1 MWYAIGSCSC
11 AFYLV
16 TLLVLIIPECHTLFI
31 VTRNRSRNR
40 HKNIPMSLLNHHQQ
54 QQHNRDP
61 ANFVDAD
68 IMDEKHAFRCSV
80 VDLELPEPPM
90 DVAPIDMTA
99 AATDSKTISP
109 PLDHVPAR
117 FNYVTARTT
126 KISIGRDVNGND
138 FPKTDSINAA
148 NDDVK
153 CDDDNSNGI
162 GWFTNHRTIHVKN
175 GRVDTDHH
183 RYTLHTN
190 GFELISLP
198 TLQLT
203 PPNTVPDSTIST
215 TGTKTISDI
224 DYTNRNDVLQLYYP
238 YCQEFLRQALLQQ
251 YGDQVQVWAFD
262 HNVRKQQL
270 QNDSDTV
277 APNNTNSTT
286 NASTTTT
293 TTTTTSTVIQ
303 KPIGMVHG
311 DYTTLSAPRRLQLL
325 GEPPKIN
332 DIFHEQFKNQSNGTS
347 PRTSLLDPTLIQEC
361 LPSSGTDTP
370 KQRRRYAFINIWKNI
385 DPHHPVMALPLGCV
399 DATTVSMVDD
409 LRTLELHYTDRIG
422 ENYLAC
428 HPSPLHA
435 RRQHQWVYY
444 PQMTHDEV
452 LLIKQWDSAGTNVT
466 TRNDH
471 DDAYTATFSLHSA
484 FIDPTTPPNN
494 TIVRQSIEV
503 RCVVIWT

>member
-1 MWYAIGSCSC
+1 MVIAVG
-11 AFYLV
+11 A
-16 TLLVLIIPECHTLFI
+16 
-31 VTRNRSRNR
+31 
-40 HKNIPMSLLNHHQQ
+40 IPMSLNQQQQQQQ
-54 QQHNRDP
+54 QQHT
-61 ANFVDAD
+61 ANVVDTD
-68 IMDEKHAFRCSV
+68 MDEQQAFRCNV

-90 DVAPIDMTA
+90 DAVPIQ
-99 AATDSKTISP
+99 
-109 PLDHVPAR
+109 DHVPAR

-138 FPKTDSINAA
+138 FPKTDSIIAVA
-148 NDDVK
+148 NDVNG
-153 CDDDNSNGI
+153 DDDNSNGI

-175 GRVDTDHH
+175 GRVTTDHH

-190 GFELISLP
+190 GFELLSLP

-203 PPNTVPDSTIST
+203 LPNTLPDSTIQNV
-215 TGTKTISDI
+215 GIRTISDI

-238 YCQEFLRQALLQQ
+238 YCEDFLRQVLLQQ

-270 QNDSDTV
+270 QNDSDTL
-277 APNNTNSTT
+277 APNNTHD
-286 NASTTTT
+286 TTTT

-311 DYTTLSAPRRLQLL
+311 DYTTISAPRRLQLL
-325 GEPPKIN
+325 GEPPKMN
-332 DIFHEQFKNQSNGTS
+332 DIYYELFKTNQSNGTS
-347 PRTSLLDPTLIQEC
+347 PRTSLLDPTLVQEC
-361 LPSSGTDTP
+361 LPLCDDDTP
-370 KQRRRYAFINIWKNI
+370 KQRRRYAIINIWKNI

-399 DATTVSMVDD
+399 DATTVSMTDD

-428 HPSPLHA
+428 HPPPT
-435 RRQHQWVYY
+435 RQQQQQHQWVYY
-444 PQMTHDEV
+444 PQMTPDEV

-466 TRNDH
+466 TATTTSRTDP
-471 DDAYTATFSLHSA
+471 DDAYTATLALHSA

-494 TIVRQSIEV
+494 TIPRQSIEV
-503 RCVVIWT
+503 RCAVIWT